1 MVNIRLRAA
10 RARAARARARRGE
23 SADKSRASELAVA
36 QSSPDM
42 VFPSPISGF
51 HLLLYDTVPVLIPSC
66 AINTV
71 VQPRSPKSRIEALS
85 SRTAQC
91 GCGGGEVDST
101 TLIRRS
107 DEPGH
112 RARPP
117 SPATERG
124 VAPCHVSAASAQ
136 RAPSSACAILRGSAA
151 SASQLR
157 APPAGG
163 GLSLPGRARQL
174 QISASQPALRY
185 TQAVVRPAHSA
196 SPWITQ
202 PASPSI
208 NARVASTAFSYV
220 CMSRLSTLR
229 TMRART

>member
-1 MVNIRLRAA
+1 
-10 RARAARARARRGE
+10 
-23 SADKSRASELAVA
+23 
-36 QSSPDM
+36 M
-42 VFPSPISGF
+42 VFPSPISPAF
-51 HLLLYDTVPVLIPSC
+51 ICFYTIQFPFSVVRQIC
-66 AINTV
+66 TV
-71 VQPRSPKSRIEALS
+71 VQPRSPKSRIEVLS

-91 GCGGGEVDST
+91 GCGSGEVDST

-107 DEPGH
+107 DEPGHRARPPSPATEPGH

-220 CMSRLSTLR
+220 CISRLSTLR